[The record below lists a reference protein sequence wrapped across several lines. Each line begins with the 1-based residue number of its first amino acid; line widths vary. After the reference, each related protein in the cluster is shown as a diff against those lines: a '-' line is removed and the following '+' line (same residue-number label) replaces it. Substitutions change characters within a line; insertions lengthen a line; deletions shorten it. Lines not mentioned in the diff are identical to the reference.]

1 MCDAE
6 DICPGGD
13 DTVNSDTDGV
23 PDACD
28 ACPLDDPDDTD
39 GDGTVSIGEWK
50 DAITVEL
57 KALKTYLETVAE
69 LSTGRDPEI
78 TKQAIF
84 RVTKDL

>member
-1 MCDAE
+1 MSATLDRILAAARAHSLRPSAE
-6 DICPGGD
+6 AWE
-13 DTVNSDTDGV
+13 V
-23 PDACD
+23 
-28 ACPLDDPDDTD
+28 DDTD